1 MPYFLLQLG
10 IMVGCSS
17 THENSMQDGPPTF
30 LEAHEMPPPTNKS
43 HVKPLDK
50 DSLAPSTSELAPPP
64 LTQSSPTVQEL
75 LKQDDKKQF
84 IHFVKML
91 ATEKNEWPVPPAP
104 TVVCNTQNYDEATQ
118 GKIVESLNLDSHQDP
133 EIEKVCYADVAAAPR
148 AAAESAD
155 CSVLSCN
162 KRNRAWKGEL
172 P

>member
-1 MPYFLLQLG
+1 
-10 IMVGCSS
+10 
-17 THENSMQDGPPTF
+17 
-30 LEAHEMPPPTNKS
+30 MPPPTNKS
-43 HVKPLDK
+43 HVKPLDN

-64 LTQSSPTVQEL
+64 PTQSSPTVQEL

-91 ATEKNEWPVPPAP
+91 AAGKNEWRVPPAP

-118 GKIVESLNLDSHQDP
+118 GKMVESLNLDSHQDP
-133 EIEKVCYADVAAAPR
+133 EIEKVRYADVAAAAR
-148 AAAESAD
+148 SAAESAD